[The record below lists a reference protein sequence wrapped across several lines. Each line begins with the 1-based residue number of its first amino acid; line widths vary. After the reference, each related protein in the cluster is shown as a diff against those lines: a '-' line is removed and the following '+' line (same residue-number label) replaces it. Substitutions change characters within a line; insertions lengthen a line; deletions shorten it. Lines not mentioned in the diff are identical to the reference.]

1 MRIDPAT
8 AALSGL
14 RAAGVRL
21 RSSAHNVANLLTEDF
36 HPERVV
42 QEAEAT
48 GGVSARVERSAQPAE
63 VDLAS
68 ELVDQQVASLQ
79 GRASLRVLETHLGML
94 GRILDLHR

>member
-14 RAAGVRL
+14 RAAGARM

-42 QEAEAT
+42 QEAEGS
-48 GGVSARVERSAQPAE
+48 GGVSTRVERSPRPAE
-63 VDLAS
+63 VDLAT
-68 ELVDQQVASLQ
+68 ELVDQQQALLQ
-79 GRASLRVLETHLGML
+79 GKACLRVLDTHFDML
-94 GRILDLHR
+94 GSILDLHG

>member
-1 MRIDPAT
+1 MQIGPAT

-42 QEAEAT
+42 QEAEGS
-48 GGVSARVERSAQPAE
+48 GGVSTRVERSAQPSE
-63 VDLAS
+63 VDLAT
-68 ELVDQQVASLQ
+68 ELVDQQQAMLQ
-79 GRASLRVLETHLGML
+79 ARACLRVLDTHFDMPGS
-94 GRILDLHR
+94 ILHLHG